1 MVQILPPKTN
11 LGSQI
16 GSAFGQGFQSGSNLG
31 NQVNLQQLLQQRQQS
46 MLQSSLDRALQN
58 YSAPGMSPE
67 SKLVG
72 LYRDLAANPQ
82 VAQALAGN
90 LQKMQQQQQSMGLLQ
105 HILGGGQPQAGGQN
119 EAMQGQSS
127 GVSESPAS
135 AMSDANIAALAV
147 VNPVLAKVLQ
157 QQKDASLQRELT
169 EKKRGWELEDLARK
183 EETDIAKP
191 ILLEL
196 NQVRKNI
203 PYQEQAIED
212 IKEASP
218 NVGWRDF
225 VADLVGAEPL
235 RTAEGAR
242 LKTAIKDF
250 FLSDLT
256 RAGARPNQWIEQQL
270 ADALPKIGRSKE
282 ANLIT
287 AEGLKF
293 KVDLAKKRM
302 EIIDKLAEDQKKRH
316 GYVKGDIDSLSYNMM
331 KPYVRERQKEL
342 KTAIEEIKKAEKST
356 SVERGFK
363 RMTNPENGEMY
374 DIPIQDVNEARKAGW
389 REQ

>member
-1 MVQILPPKTN
+1 MAQILPPKTN

-31 NQVNLQQLLQQRQQS
+31 TQANLQQLLQQRQQS

-58 YSAPGMSPE
+58 YSAPGMSQE
-67 SKLVG
+67 SKLMG

-90 LQKMQQQQQSMGLLQ
+90 LQKMQQQQQTMGLLQ
-105 HILGGGQPQAGGQN
+105 NILGGNLSAGQP
-119 EAMQGQSS
+119 MQQSS
-127 GVSESPAS
+127 LSQQETQGGPGSSVAD
-135 AMSDANIAALAV
+135 SDIAALAV
-147 VNPVLAKVLQ
+147 VNPQLAKVLQ

-356 SVERGFK
+356 GVERGFK
-363 RMTNPENGEMY
+363 RMTNPETGEMY

>member
-127 GVSESPAS
+127 GVFESPAS

-331 KPYVRERQKEL
+331 KPYVKERQKEL
-342 KTAIEEIKKAEKST
+342 KTAIEEIKKSEKST

-363 RMTNPENGEMY
+363 RMTNPETGEMY

>member
-31 NQVNLQQLLQQRQQS
+31 NQANLQQLLQQKQQS
-46 MLQSSLDRALQN
+46 ILQSAIERATQN
-58 YSAPGMSPE
+58 YSQPGLSQE
-67 SKLVG
+67 SKLMG

-90 LQKMQQQQQSMGLLQ
+90 LQKLQQQQQSMGLLQ
-105 HILGGGQPQAGGQN
+105 QILGGQPQMQSPYDATQGQN
-119 EAMQGQSS
+119 T
-127 GVSESPAS
+127 GVDNGLPS
-135 AMSDANIAALAV
+135 AGMSDSSIAALAV

-157 QQKDASLQRELT
+157 QQKDASLQRELV
-169 EKKRGWELEDLARK
+169 EKKRSWELEDLARK
-183 EETDIAKP
+183 EETAVSQP

-203 PYQEQAIED
+203 PLQEQAIED

-218 NVGWRDF
+218 SVGWRDYF
-225 VADLVGAEPL
+225 ADLVGAEPF
-235 RTAEGAR
+235 RTAEGAK

-302 EIIDKLAEDQKKRH
+302 DLIDSLAEEQKKSN
-316 GYVKGDIDSLSYNMM
+316 GYVKGNIDSLAFNMM
-331 KPYVRERQKEL
+331 KPYVKEKQKEL
-342 KTAIEEIKKAEKST
+342 KKSIEEIKKTEKRGG
-356 SVERGFK
+356 VESGFV
-363 RMTNPENGEMY
+363 RMTNPQTGEMY
-374 DIPIQDVNEARKAGW
+374 DIPIQDANEARKAGW
-389 REQ
+389 KSS

>member
-46 MLQSSLDRALQN
+46 MLQSSLNRALEN

-127 GVSESPAS
+127 GVSESPTS
-135 AMSDANIAALAV
+135 AMSDASIAALAV

>member
-58 YSAPGMSPE
+58 YSAPGMSQE

-105 HILGGGQPQAGGQN
+105 HIFGGGQPQAGGQN
-119 EAMQGQSS
+119 EAMQGQNPE
-127 GVSESPAS
+127 VSKGPAS
-135 AMSDANIAALAV
+135 SMSDASIAAVALF
-147 VNPVLAKVLQ
+147 NPVLAKVLQ

-256 RAGARPNQWIEQQL
+256 RAGARPNQWMEQQL

-363 RMTNPENGEMY
+363 RMTNPETGEMY

>member
-31 NQVNLQQLLQQRQQS
+31 NQANLQQLLQQKQQS
-46 MLQSSLDRALQN
+46 ILQSAIERATQN
-58 YSAPGMSPE
+58 YSQPGLSQE
-67 SKLVG
+67 SKLMG
-72 LYRDLAANPQ
+72 LYRDLATNPQ

-90 LQKMQQQQQSMGLLQ
+90 LQKLQQQQQSMGLLQ
-105 HILGGGQPQAGGQN
+105 QILGGHSQTQSPYDMHQGQN
-119 EAMQGQSS
+119 TGIDS
-127 GVSESPAS
+127 GLPS
-135 AMSDANIAALAV
+135 AGMSDSSIAALAV

-157 QQKDASLQRELT
+157 QQKDASLQRELV
-169 EKKRGWELEDLARK
+169 EKKRSWELEDLARK
-183 EETDIAKP
+183 EETAVSQP

-203 PYQEQAIED
+203 PLQEQAIED

-218 NVGWRDF
+218 SVGWRDYF
-225 VADLVGAEPL
+225 SDILGVEPF
-235 RTAEGAR
+235 RTAEGAK

-302 EIIDKLAEDQKKRH
+302 EIIDKLAEEQKKSH
-316 GYVKGDIDSLSYNMM
+316 GYVKGNIDSLAFNMM
-331 KPYVRERQKEL
+331 KPYVKDKQKEL
-342 KTAIEEIKKAEKST
+342 KKSIEEIKKTEK
-356 SVERGFK
+356 RGGIESGFV
-363 RMTNPENGEMY
+363 RMTNPQTGEMY
-374 DIPIQDVNEARKAGW
+374 DIPIQDANEARKAGW
-389 REQ
+389 KSL

>member
-119 EAMQGQSS
+119 EAMQWQSS

-331 KPYVRERQKEL
+331 KPYVKERQKEL

-363 RMTNPENGEMY
+363 RMTNPETGEMY

>member
-127 GVSESPAS
+127 GVFESPAS

>member
-119 EAMQGQSS
+119 EAMQGQNS

-331 KPYVRERQKEL
+331 KPYVKERQKEL

-363 RMTNPENGEMY
+363 RMTNPETGEMY

>member
-58 YSAPGMSPE
+58 YSAPGMSQE

-119 EAMQGQSS
+119 EAMQGQHP
-127 GVSESPAS
+127 GASEGPAS
-135 AMSDANIAALAV
+135 SMSDASIAALAV

-363 RMTNPENGEMY
+363 RMTNPETGEMY

>member
-331 KPYVRERQKEL
+331 KPYVKERQKEL

-363 RMTNPENGEMY
+363 RMTNPETGEMY